1 MTDRVVNHLLTP
13 FCAGP
18 QAVTLFFILSGFVLS
33 LPALNSRAQTYTT
46 FVVRRIFRIYFPYL
60 FAITLGILGAAFFHG
75 TVTGSDWFNSS
86 WTGPLQWRLV
96 AYHVLFVG
104 VYNTMEFDNS
114 IWSLVHE
121 MRVSLIFPFLCAFVL
136 RFRSVP
142 VLIGALLLSV
152 ASSMVWIM
160 PWTGP
165 VSSYIETAHY
175 AMFFVV
181 GILIARELPSLSS
194 RFKQLSHRARMLFVA
209 VALTCFVYGQH
220 AILTFALQSGHPIE
234 AVGIAEWITA
244 LGAAGLIIASLNAD
258 SIRRVLLLP
267 LIQSLGK
274 MSYSIYL
281 LHMIV
286 MLFLVHTLYPRMP
299 LLVIFATS
307 FACTLAL
314 SWICYTK
321 IEVPFNTL
329 GHRLT
334 RRSMSP
340 DPIGPTAVSR
350 ENACGIEEE
359 VVTASESANQN

>member
-1 MTDRVVNHLLTP
+1 VRV
-13 FCAGP
+13 
-18 QAVTLFFILSGFVLS
+18 
-33 LPALNSRAQTYTT
+33 R
-46 FVVRRIFRIYFPYL
+46 
-60 FAITLGILGAAFFHG
+60 FAIQI
-75 TVTGSDWFNSS
+75 
-86 WTGPLQWRLV
+86 R
-96 AYHVLFVG
+96 
-104 VYNTMEFDNS
+104 
-114 IWSLVHE
+114 
-121 MRVSLIFPFLCAFVL
+121 
-136 RFRSVP
+136 P
-142 VLIGALLLSV
+142 VLIGAVLLSV
-152 ASSMVWIM
+152 VSSMVWIM

-220 AILTFALQSGHPIE
+220 AILTFARQSGHPIE
-234 AVGIAEWITA
+234 ADGITEWIRA
-244 LGAAGLIIASLNAD
+244 LGAAGLIIASLNAE
-258 SIRRVLLLP
+258 SIRRVLLSP

-286 MLFLVHTLYPRMP
+286 MLFLVHTLYTRMP
-299 LLVIFATS
+299 LPLIFAIS
-307 FACTLAL
+307 FVCTLAL
-314 SWICYTK
+314 SWISYTR

-350 ENACGIEEE
+350 EIACGIEEE
-359 VVTASESANQN
+359 VVTASESANLN